1 MSEAAGFCKADTQGD
16 LRRTRLR
23 MSCWCPEYANALKPW
38 ERLADTALKAR
49 LTEKNGWMPYT
60 LLYSTLTGDAKMDL
74 KTKKT
79 GRILSLKP
87 LMTRL
92 VADTSLEFMDGMEK
106 IIAEDCDLVILN
118 LSEIEFIDSRGLG
131 AFVMLVKN
139 KPEHVQI
146 AICEPTE
153 DVLTAFK
160 LTRLDKIIPM
170 YDNEESAIADFQQRS
185 SAEAAALQEK

>member
-1 MSEAAGFCKADTQGD
+1 
-16 LRRTRLR
+16 
-23 MSCWCPEYANALKPW
+23 
-38 ERLADTALKAR
+38 
-49 LTEKNGWMPYT
+49 
-60 LLYSTLTGDAKMDL
+60 MDL

-170 YDNEESAIADFQQRS
+170 YDSEESAIADFQQRS
-185 SAEAAALQEK
+185 STEAAALQEK